1 MIKTYEDLVEYTERM
16 TRRINKKYMSGEK
29 GCNVAYLPML
39 SGIGPCKVEMRPGA
53 GHNFR
58 TVVDAIH
65 NCYKNDPDGG
75 YDRGFADGIEAL
87 TRVSSAKVGSLD
99 LLLNIIFYQVKKEKE
114 GTAEFNV
121 DIDEIMARV
130 NKLIE
135 DNKEVYRQDYASFD
149 HWYERCQKI
158 AREKYGLELG

>member
-1 MIKTYEDLVEYTERM
+1 MTQYEELVEDTEELVK
-16 TRRINKKYMSGEK
+16 IIHKKYMTGEK

-39 SGIGPCKVEMRPGA
+39 SGIGPCKVEMRPGG
-53 GHNFR
+53 GHFFR
-58 TVVDAIH
+58 AVVDAIH

-87 TRVSSAKVGSLD
+87 TKVSSAKVASLAN
-99 LLLNIIFYQVKKEKE
+99 LFNIIFYQLDKEKE

-121 DIDEIMARV
+121 DIDEIMAHV

>member
-1 MIKTYEDLVEYTERM
+1 MTEYEELVEDTEELV
-16 TRRINKKYMSGEK
+16 RIIHKKYMTGEK

-53 GHNFR
+53 GHNYYA
-58 TVVDAIH
+58 VVDAIH

-87 TRVSSAKVGSLD
+87 TKVSSAKVASLAN
-99 LLLNIIFYQVKKEKE
+99 LFNIIFYQLDKEKE

-158 AREKYGLELG
+158 ACEKYGLELG

>member
-1 MIKTYEDLVEYTERM
+1 MTEYEELVEDTEELV
-16 TRRINKKYMSGEK
+16 RIIHKKYMTGAK
-29 GCNVAYLPML
+29 GCDVAYLPML

-53 GHNFR
+53 GHNFYA
-58 TVVDAIH
+58 VVDAIH
-65 NCYKNDPDGG
+65 NCYKKDPDGG

-87 TRVSSAKVGSLD
+87 TKVSSAKVASLAN
-99 LLLNIIFYQVKKEKE
+99 LFNIIFYQLDKEKE
-114 GTAEFNV
+114 GTAEFKV

-149 HWYERCQKI
+149 HWYDRCQKI

>member
-1 MIKTYEDLVEYTERM
+1 MTEYEELVEDTEELV
-16 TRRINKKYMSGEK
+16 RIIHKKYMTGEK

-53 GHNFR
+53 GHNYYA
-58 TVVDAIH
+58 VVDAIH
-65 NCYKNDPDGG
+65 NCYKKDPDGG

-114 GTAEFNV
+114 GTAEFEV

-135 DNKEVYRQDYASFD
+135 DNKEVYR
-149 HWYERCQKI
+149 
-158 AREKYGLELG
+158 

>member
-1 MIKTYEDLVEYTERM
+1 MTQYEELVEDTEELV
-16 TRRINKKYMSGEK
+16 RIIHKKYMTGEK

-53 GHNFR
+53 GHNYYA
-58 TVVDAIH
+58 VVDAIH

-87 TRVSSAKVGSLD
+87 TRVSSAKVASLAN
-99 LLLNIIFYQVKKEKE
+99 LFNIIFYQLDKEKE

-135 DNKEVYRQDYASFD
+135 DNKEVYRQDYDSFD
-149 HWYERCQKI
+149 HWFERCQKI

>member
-1 MIKTYEDLVEYTERM
+1 MTQYEELVEDTEELV
-16 TRRINKKYMSGEK
+16 RIIHKKYMTGEK

-53 GHNFR
+53 GHNYYA
-58 TVVDAIH
+58 VVDAIH

-87 TRVSSAKVGSLD
+87 TRVSSAKVASLAN
-99 LLLNIIFYQVKKEKE
+99 LFNIIFYQLDKEKE

>member
-1 MIKTYEDLVEYTERM
+1 MTQYEELVEDTEELV
-16 TRRINKKYMSGEK
+16 RIIHKKYMTGEK

-87 TRVSSAKVGSLD
+87 TRVSSAKVASLAN
-99 LLLNIIFYQVKKEKE
+99 LFNIIFYQLDKEKE

-135 DNKEVYRQDYASFD
+135 DNKEVYRQDYDSFD
-149 HWYERCQKI
+149 HWFERCQKI

>member
-1 MIKTYEDLVEYTERM
+1 MKTEREKLVEHAERIV
-16 TRRINKKYMSGEK
+16 RIINDKYLSGED
-29 GCNVAYLPML
+29 GCNVAYLPLL
-39 SGIGPCKVEMRPGA
+39 SGIGPCKMEMRPGA

-65 NCYKNDPDGG
+65 NCYKNNPDGG

-87 TRVSSAKVGSLD
+87 TRVSSAKVGSLE

-135 DNKEVYRQDYASFD
+135 DNKEVYRQDYDSFD

>member
-1 MIKTYEDLVEYTERM
+1 MTEYEELVEDTEELV
-16 TRRINKKYMSGEK
+16 RIIHKKYMTGEK

-53 GHNFR
+53 GHNYYA
-58 TVVDAIH
+58 VVDAIH

-87 TRVSSAKVGSLD
+87 TRVSSAKVASLAN
-99 LLLNIIFYQVKKEKE
+99 LFNIIFYQLDKEKE

-135 DNKEVYRQDYASFD
+135 DNKEVYRQDYDSFD
-149 HWYERCQKI
+149 HWFERCKKI

>member
-1 MIKTYEDLVEYTERM
+1 MTQYEELVEDTEELV
-16 TRRINKKYMSGEK
+16 RIIHKKYMTGEK

-53 GHNFR
+53 GHNYYA
-58 TVVDAIH
+58 VVDAIH
-65 NCYKNDPDGG
+65 NCYKKDPDGG

-87 TRVSSAKVGSLD
+87 TRVSSAKVASLAN
-99 LLLNIIFYQVKKEKE
+99 LFNIIFYQLDKEKE

-135 DNKEVYRQDYASFD
+135 DNKEVYRQDYDSFD

>member
-1 MIKTYEDLVEYTERM
+1 MTEYEELVEDTEELV
-16 TRRINKKYMSGEK
+16 RIIHKKYMTGEK

-53 GHNFR
+53 GHNYYA
-58 TVVDAIH
+58 VVDAIH
-65 NCYKNDPDGG
+65 NCYKKDPDGG

-87 TRVSSAKVGSLD
+87 TRVSSAKVASLAN
-99 LLLNIIFYQVKKEKE
+99 LFNIIFYQLDKEKE

-135 DNKEVYRQDYASFD
+135 DNKEVYRQDYDSFD

>member
-1 MIKTYEDLVEYTERM
+1 MTEYEELVEDTEELV
-16 TRRINKKYMSGEK
+16 RIIHKKYMTGEK

-53 GHNFR
+53 GHNYYA
-58 TVVDAIH
+58 VVDAIH
-65 NCYKNDPDGG
+65 NCYKKDPDGG

-87 TRVSSAKVGSLD
+87 TRVSSAKVASLAN
-99 LLLNIIFYQVKKEKE
+99 LFNIIFYQLDKEKE